1 MRMWERPASVATS
14 SPATVGPEAE
24 VTTTEGAPIGRP
36 PIERRRTFPGQH
48 SATLTRARDF
58 YSTPQGKKLV
68 RFVLVSIVSA
78 IISFVLLAIIYGGLH
93 LWSEVPSTLVA
104 TILASIPNYYLNRRW
119 VWGKS
124 GRSRVWREWIP
135 FWAITILGL
144 VLALVAAALAHN
156 FSNAHDLGHVARTI
170 VLLASN
176 LIAFG
181 SRWILKFVILNRVFR
196 PDPATTV
203 ATS

>member
-1 MRMWERPASVATS
+1 MSMWGRPASVAVS
-14 SPATVGPEAE
+14 GPPSVGPESD
-24 VTTTEGAPIGRP
+24 VTRGEAASVGIPPTERH
-36 PIERRRTFPGQH
+36 RTFPGQD
-48 SATLTRARDF
+48 SAALTRMVAYYNNPR
-58 YSTPQGKKLV
+58 GKKLV

-78 IISFVLLAIIYGGLH
+78 IISFLLLAIIYGGLH

-135 FWAITILGL
+135 FWSITILGL
-144 VLALVAAALAHN
+144 VLALAAAALARN
-156 FSNAHDLGHVARTI
+156 FSNAHDLDHVARTV

-196 PDPATTV
+196 QDPATTPGNP
-203 ATS
+203 

>member
-1 MRMWERPASVATS
+1 MPTI
-14 SPATVGPEAE
+14 
-24 VTTTEGAPIGRP
+24 EG
-36 PIERRRTFPGQH
+36 RRTFPGQD
-48 SATLTRARDF
+48 SAALTRALAY
-58 YSTPQGKKLV
+58 YSSPRGKKLV

-78 IISFVLLAIIYGGLH
+78 IISFLLLAIIYGGLH

-104 TILASIPNYYLNRRW
+104 TVLASIPNYYLNRRW

-124 GRSRVWREWIP
+124 GRSRVMREWIP

-144 VLALVAAALAHN
+144 VLALAAAALAHN
-156 FSNAHDLGHVARTI
+156 FSNAHDLDHVARTA

-176 LIAFG
+176 VIAFG

-196 PDPATTV
+196 QDPATTA
-203 ATS
+203 ATPDSLV